1 MDKLKQSF
9 EIIVNEIERL
19 DGRIDSLSGGGI
31 DGVPRGIITMW
42 SGAIADIPSGW
53 ALCDGSNGTPDL
65 RDRFIVGAGGDYNVG
80 DTGGANSVTLTVAQ
94 MPSHSHSSGT
104 LSTDTSGSHDHTYKR
119 PSGAGSVE
127 LVDLYDIYRGT
138 EDAYTSSDGSHD
150 HDITGD
156 TGSTGGGQ
164 AHENRPPY
172 YALAYIMKL

>member
-31 DGVPRGIITMW
+31 GGVPRGIITMW
-42 SGAIADIPSGW
+42 TGAIADIPSGW

-80 DTGGANSVTLTVAQ
+80 NTGGANSVTLTVDQ

-104 LSTDTSGSHDHTYKR
+104 LSTDTSGSHSHTYNKPVIGR
-119 PSGAGSVE
+119 SCTSGEWDVYEGFVN
-127 LVDLYDIYRGT
+127 
-138 EDAYTSSDGSHD
+138 AYTSSDGSHD
-150 HDITGD
+150 HDVTGD

-164 AHENRPPY
+164 PHENRPPY
-172 YALAYIMKL
+172 YALCFIMKL